1 MTGPYEGVHGFLFLH
16 EKDAT
21 PPEEVIEGLA
31 KLIDRESGPVFFA
44 SLFDGAFAGFV
55 HYAADDLPAL
65 GQFVNN
71 ELFELGVRSD
81 NSTEAVVHT
90 AGALPMGP
98 KRHSPRYCGICR
110 VSTTDKPLSV
120 MAAIGE
126 AFGNEEP
133 LIGAS
138 LVIGRFSLLVE
149 LGSDNKDGLD
159 AAIEQLRGVPGVGDI
174 RVGTAD
180 TGETEAR
187 TSGA

>member
-16 EKDAT
+16 DEDET
-21 PPEEVIEGLA
+21 PPEEVIEGLT
-31 KLIDRESGPVFFA
+31 KLLDRENGPVFFA
-44 SLFDGAFAGFV
+44 AQFDGAFAGFV

-81 NSTEAVVHT
+81 HSTEAVVHND
-90 AGALPMGP
+90 GIRPRGP
-98 KRHSPRYCGICR
+98 KRQSPRFCGICR
-110 VSTTDKPLSV
+110 IRTTEKPLTV

-126 AFGNEEP
+126 AFGNGEP
-133 LIGAS
+133 FIGAS

-149 LGSDNKDGLD
+149 LGADDMDELD
-159 AAIEQLRGVPGVGDI
+159 TAIEQLRGVRGVGDI

-180 TGETEAR
+180 TGAEEAR

>member
-21 PPEEVIEGLA
+21 PPAEVIEGLG
-31 KLIDRESGPVFFA
+31 KLLDREHGPVFFA
-44 SLFDGAFAGFV
+44 ALFDGAFAGFV

-71 ELFELGVRSD
+71 ELFDLGVRSD
-81 NSTEAVVHT
+81 HSTEAVVHT
-90 AGALPMGP
+90 DGVKPMGP
-98 KRHSPRYCGICR
+98 KRHSPRFCGICR
-110 VSTTDKPLSV
+110 VSTTEKPLSV

-126 AFGNEEP
+126 AFGNDEP

-149 LGSDNKDGLD
+149 LGSDEMDELNE
-159 AAIEQLRGVPGVGDI
+159 AIERLRGVPGVGDI

-180 TGETEAR
+180 TGEEEAR
-187 TSGA
+187 KSGA

>member
-21 PPEEVIEGLA
+21 PPEEVIEGLT
-31 KLIDRESGPVFFA
+31 KLIDREDGPVFFA
-44 SLFDGAFAGFV
+44 SLFEGAFAGFV
-55 HYAADDLPAL
+55 HYAAPDLPAL

-90 AGALPMGP
+90 DGVKPMGP

-110 VSTTDKPLSV
+110 VSTTEKPLSV

-126 AFGNEEP
+126 TFGNEEP

-149 LGSDNKDGLD
+149 LGSDDRGRLNE
-159 AAIEQLRGVPGVGDI
+159 AIEQLRGVPGVGDM
-174 RVGTAD
+174 RVATAD
-180 TGETEAR
+180 TGAEEAR